1 MNESWETTG
10 VVVVCCLWTLTVSS
24 TSTIPFENKYYNR
37 YIAISI
43 SPLSFFQQKM
53 DPMGRPTL
61 SAHPARFSP
70 DDKFS
75 KQRVVLK
82 KRFGLLP
89 TQQPKEVC
97 WRKTQWTDLTNYMK
111 ILDNCTQILD
121 KGRLSWQHFWRF
133 VIFVS
138 SVYIVYSSNH
148 YHHC

>member
-1 MNESWETTG
+1 
-10 VVVVCCLWTLTVSS
+10 
-24 TSTIPFENKYYNR
+24 
-37 YIAISI
+37 
-43 SPLSFFQQKM
+43 M

-97 WRKTQWTDLTNYMK
+97 WRKTKWTDLTITWKYWTK
-111 ILDNCTQILD
+111 R
-121 KGRLSWQHFWRF
+121 RLSWWHCWHFPL
-133 VIFVS
+133 
-138 SVYIVYSSNH
+138 SVYFVQIPNSQFIYILIVNIFILSEICQIKSIISYFISYRYLLHLKYLCPVELLVCNWKFSFIWII
-148 YHHC
+148 YPVW